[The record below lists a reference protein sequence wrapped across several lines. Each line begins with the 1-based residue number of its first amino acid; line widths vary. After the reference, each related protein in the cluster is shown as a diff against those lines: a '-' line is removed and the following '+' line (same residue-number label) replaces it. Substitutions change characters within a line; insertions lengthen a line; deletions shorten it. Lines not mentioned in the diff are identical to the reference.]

1 MSHDNK
7 LTRSGTLILIDMYKT
22 LNLGKN
28 EKHIQENIRLQLW
41 KPRNICRASP
51 GYLLVV
57 LNSNDYR
64 NTKFIRNSGSTNKQT
79 IQFNN
84 KGKPM
89 YSYGSYYRYIK
100 ENMNLYMCMSDGIA
114 RSVLRAQEPR
124 LTCTVHQLLHGNNSI
139 SDGIITDSRNIFVTV
154 EYICHCI
161 YILDQGGQFL
171 RYIYNCL

>member
-1 MSHDNK
+1 
-7 LTRSGTLILIDMYKT
+7 MYKT

-28 EKHIQENIRLQLW
+28 EKDIQENIILQRS
-41 KPRNICRASP
+41 KPRNMCRAFP

-57 LNSNDYR
+57 LNSNDYK
-64 NTKFIRNSGSTNKQT
+64 NTKFIRNSGSTDKQT

-89 YSYGSYYRYIK
+89 YPYGSYYRYIK
-100 ENMNLYMCMSDGIA
+100 ENMNLYICMEDGRA
-114 RSVLRAQEPR
+114 RSVLKAQKLR

-139 SDGIITDSRNIFVTV
+139 SNEIITDSRSRIVTV
-154 EYICHCI
+154 EYICHWI
-161 YILDQGGQFL
+161 HILDQDGQFL